1 MKIRLPIKACAT
13 VTVIALLGARGVAR
27 PAQATS
33 GETAKHQKENAV
45 TGHASGTFDV
55 KLMPQPVVDG
65 EAGIGRMSIDQQFHG
80 DLEAVS
86 KGEMLSSQGTIK
98 GSAGYV
104 AIERVSGTLQ
114 GRKGSFVLQH
124 NATMNRGTPQL
135 NIIVLP
141 NSGTDQLAGV
151 AGMMTIKIDQGQHF
165 YEFDCTFS
173 DAK

>member
-1 MKIRLPIKACAT
+1 MKTRLRGTAC
-13 VTVIALLGARGVAR
+13 VITVITLLVAQGVAGHT
-27 PAQATS
+27 QATS
-33 GETAKHQKENAV
+33 GETTKHQKETSV

-55 KLMPQPVVDG
+55 KLMPQPVADS
-65 EAGIGRMSIDQQFHG
+65 EAGIGRMSIDKQFHG
-80 DLEAVS
+80 DIEGVS
-86 KGEMLSSQGTIK
+86 KGEMLSSQGFIK

-104 AIERVSGTLQ
+104 AIERVTGTLQ

-141 NSGTDQLAGV
+141 DSGTDQLAGLS
-151 AGMMTIKIDQGQHF
+151 GMMTIKTDQGQHF
-165 YEFDCTFS
+165 YEFDYTFS